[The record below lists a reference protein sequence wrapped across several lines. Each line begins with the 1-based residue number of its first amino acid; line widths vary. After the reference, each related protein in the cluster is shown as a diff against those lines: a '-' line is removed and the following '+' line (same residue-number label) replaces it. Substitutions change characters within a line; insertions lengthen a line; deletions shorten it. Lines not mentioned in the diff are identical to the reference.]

1 MQTLNNNYS
10 LGAVMLKKISIMAFA
25 AITVLAPLTVLADA
39 RDDVDDL
46 RADSKRAN
54 EWVLVK
60 KDRLKNIP
68 HGQSVN
74 TVAVFA
80 HLKLK

>member
-1 MQTLNNNYS
+1 
-10 LGAVMLKKISIMAFA
+10 MLKKISIMAFA
-25 AITVLAPLTVLADA
+25 AITALAPLTVLADS

-60 KDRLKNIP
+60 KDRLKNITTWAK
-68 HGQSVN
+68 V
-74 TVAVFA
+74 
-80 HLKLK
+80 